1 MTLGPTLQELVFG
14 RGISDILCKYHPWG
28 DAANFCRIFLCPSFM
43 PSHPTFP
50 LLCFP
55 KIHMKF
61 KCSVDCINEYILGS
75 ISFFLKNISLL
86 IWLHRILVTACG
98 IFLVVA

>member
-1 MTLGPTLQELVFG
+1 
-14 RGISDILCKYHPWG
+14 
-28 DAANFCRIFLCPSFM
+28 M
-43 PSHPTFP
+43 PNHLTFP

-75 ISFFLKNISLL
+75 ISFFLKNIYLFIYLAALGLSDNLWDL
-86 IWLHRILVTACG
+86 FDCGTRDLVP
-98 IFLVVA
+98 